1 MAKTG
6 TRNDPH
12 SIASFHIEIDG
23 VERASF
29 RKCSGLKTETEI
41 FEYQEGGENE
51 TVHKL
56 VGQTKHGNVVL
67 TQGYTADPAFFKWRD
82 ELHNGNANKIARRN
96 GSIIAYAADHKTEV
110 GRWNFEK
117 AWPVRWEMSE
127 FDTAS
132 GQAAVE
138 TLELAVHRVTKG
150 K

>member
-6 TRNDPH
+6 ERKDHH
-12 SIASFHIEIDG
+12 SIASFHVEIDG
-23 VERASF
+23 VEGAAF

-51 TVHKL
+51 VVHKL
-56 VGQTKHGNVVL
+56 VGQTKHGNIVL

-82 ELHNGNANKIARRN
+82 EIHNGNSAKIARRN

-117 AWPVRWEMSE
+117 AWPIRWEMGE
-127 FDTAS
+127 FDTSS
-132 GQAAVE
+132 GQAQVE
-138 TLELAVHRVTKG
+138 TIELAVHRVTKA